1 MDRLYYTYLIIKES
15 LDYIPAIEIKG
26 QLEEKYRIKVD
37 VKTVYQAIKNI
48 NELSKYI
55 YQKEIIKTKHRKGY
69 TINEEFF
76 NDGQIQYLWDSILY
90 NNDLDQKEV
99 NILLTK
105 LQTLS
110 SNKQLSRIQNQTI
123 RQNDIRNYDLLLN
136 MTTIIKAINEKKNI
150 YLTFDEGY
158 EAGYTPKILDVLKQN
173 NVKATFF
180 ITAHYLNTQSDLVK
194 QMIDE
199 GHIVGNHTVN
209 HKSMPSL
216 TQEQINSEVMDLHKA
231 IYSKFEYEMKYLRP
245 PMGEYSQKTLAVTNS
260 LGYTTVMWS
269 FAYEDWNEKSQP
281 DEEKSKQKILNNVH
295 NGEIMLLH
303 GNSKTNTNI
312 LDSII
317 KQIKQMGYEFKSL
330 DEFE

>member
-1 MDRLYYTYLIIKES
+1 
-15 LDYIPAIEIKG
+15 
-26 QLEEKYRIKVD
+26 
-37 VKTVYQAIKNI
+37 
-48 NELSKYI
+48 
-55 YQKEIIKTKHRKGY
+55 
-69 TINEEFF
+69 
-76 NDGQIQYLWDSILY
+76 
-90 NNDLDQKEV
+90 
-99 NILLTK
+99 
-105 LQTLS
+105 
-110 SNKQLSRIQNQTI
+110 
-123 RQNDIRNYDLLLN
+123 
-136 MTTIIKAINEKKNI
+136 
-150 YLTFDEGY
+150 
-158 EAGYTPKILDVLKQN
+158 
-173 NVKATFF
+173 
-180 ITAHYLNTQSDLVK
+180 
-194 QMIDE
+194 
-199 GHIVGNHTVN
+199 
-209 HKSMPSL
+209 
-216 TQEQINSEVMDLHKA
+216 MDLHKA